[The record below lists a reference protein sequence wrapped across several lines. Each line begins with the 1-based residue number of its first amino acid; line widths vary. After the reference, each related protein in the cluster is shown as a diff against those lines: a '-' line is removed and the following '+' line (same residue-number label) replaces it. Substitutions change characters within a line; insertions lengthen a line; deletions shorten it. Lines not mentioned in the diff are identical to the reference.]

1 MPLKNRNKFGLSIP
15 VDPRWKAFEG
25 LGNTR
30 SLPCT
35 PNFDSTMTSPTPQ
48 RNPLKS
54 PRNTTCSSLPPS
66 TRPNPPPPPP
76 PKNKIATAVLETEE
90 TEELQRLVHAPPYR
104 KSNKKLTKQL
114 SLSERTRDIAWEK
127 RRKQVI
133 RKEKRRNSM
142 ETFPGPMSGEG
153 ENLTDADLHEL
164 RGCIELGF
172 GFSEEDGHRLCE
184 TLPALDLYF
193 AVNRQLSLSPVSSPG
208 SRRSSASINGGQ
220 SSLSS
225 PQSDE
230 SWRIC
235 SPGDSPQQVKTKLRR
250 WAQVVACSVMQS
262 S

>member
-1 MPLKNRNKFGLSIP
+1 MPPKNRNKFGLSIP

-25 LGNTR
+25 VGMGNTR
-30 SLPCT
+30 SLPTT
-35 PNFDSTMTSPTPQ
+35 PIFDPSMATSPTPPQ
-48 RNPLKS
+48 RNTLKS
-54 PRNTTCSSLPPS
+54 S

-76 PKNKIATAVLETEE
+76 PTKNKTVLETEE
-90 TEELQRLVHAPPYR
+90 TEQLQRLVHAPPYR
-104 KSNKKLTKQL
+104 KSHKKLTKQL
-114 SLSERTRDIAWEK
+114 SLSERKRDIAWEK

-133 RKEKRRNSM
+133 QQEKRRNSM
-142 ETFPGPMSGEG
+142 EIVSPGD
-153 ENLTDADLHEL
+153 LTDADFHEL

-220 SSLSS
+220 SSISS
-225 PQSDE
+225 PRSDE

-235 SPGDSPQQVKTKLRR
+235 SPGDSPQQVKTKLRH
-250 WAQVVACSVMQS
+250 WAQLVACSVMQS